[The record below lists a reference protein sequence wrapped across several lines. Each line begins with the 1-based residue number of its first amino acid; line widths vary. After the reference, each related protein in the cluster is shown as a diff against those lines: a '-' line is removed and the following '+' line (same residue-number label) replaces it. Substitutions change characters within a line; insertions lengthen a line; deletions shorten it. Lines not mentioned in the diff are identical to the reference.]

1 MGVGRGLQHLETTSL
16 HCCGDCRFQLYVE
29 KCFVDA
35 ERGYQ
40 EKSRDEKQNPLTG
53 YDGFPSDYEG
63 RFVVQLL
70 KVLPD

>member
-1 MGVGRGLQHLETTSL
+1 M
-16 HCCGDCRFQLYVE
+16 
-29 KCFVDA
+29 DA